1 MRATPSSVARQLG
14 KFWGKPEMI
23 TIETAPRDWV
33 HFWRSPA
40 VTSIA
45 AERSRGFGRQPAR
58 ITLTPG
64 RGPEQQRIPLSA
76 WNRSY
81 DPPGRSR
88 PGQRDEPGS
97 ADRPER
103 KKKRRYG

>member
-1 MRATPSSVARQLG
+1 MRTTPGNVARQLS
-14 KFWGKPEMI
+14 KFWATPDRIDIG
-23 TIETAPRDWV
+23 TAPRQWPQ
-33 HFWRSPA
+33 FWRRPDVVF
-40 VTSIA
+40 VTA
-45 AERSRGFGRQPAR
+45 HRGDHS
-58 ITLTPG
+58 ITLRPG

-103 KKKRRYG
+103 KKARRYG